1 MTRSTSA
8 TERRRSIV
16 SRVITLVAAGFI
28 TTIGVVGWVSWSE
41 LRRLD
46 QEVLAQRTSIA
57 RHAAGHV
64 EGQLD
69 GLLSALQGLAVMAR
83 PLMVEGGE
91 GAEALAHDTYLEARL
106 LLPAYFPDTLAWPP
120 ARVLLASGTAHPTA
134 LIIVDRATGRT
145 RLVICQNARGDE
157 PIPDRLL
164 PPGTVLQRVE
174 FDVGGSSAVLSRMAA
189 RDGTEWSDLDW
200 VSGSRR
206 VTLRLYGDDTEL
218 ARLARSMTRVRP

>member
-1 MTRSTSA
+1 MTTTPTDAHAVLPAPSSEAGSPARLA
-8 TERRRSIV
+8 WV
-16 SRVITLVAAGFI
+16 LVVALAVIGLG
-28 TTIGVVGWVSWSE
+28 
-41 LRRLD
+41 LRAIDHLPGLLLD
-46 QEVLAQRTSIA
+46 QPRGVRLFSSVT
-57 RHAAGHV
+57 
-64 EGQLD
+64 D
-69 GLLSALQGLAVMAR
+69 
-83 PLMVEGGE
+83 
-91 GAEALAHDTYLEARL
+91 LEREIGTRL

-174 FDVGGSSAVLSRMAA
+174 LDVGGSSAVLSRMAA